1 MDLLVENRAFL
12 DRFRAGDPGALRA
25 VYEAH
30 VYDLAGFLRRGFVFN
45 AAGRSLRFR
54 GYDSTFDLEDC
65 LQEVF
70 RRAFGE
76 RARISY
82 DGLRPYRNYL
92 WTIARNVVIND
103 YQARVKKL
111 SRYEDVTESDHVADD
126 EWGPGD
132 DPLVTTPNSHS
143 NPEKAAL
150 SDELRSL
157 VDRFVDELPAR
168 EHRVFELRYRR
179 GASHLEIERELGLSP
194 SKIKTTEGRI
204 RKRLLRFLH
213 QHGYCEHATS
223 KELLRGARPS
233 QPLKGDTR

>member
-1 MDLLVENRAFL
+1 MDLLLEDRAFL
-12 DRFRAGDPGALRA
+12 ERFRAGEPAALRA
-25 VYEAH
+25 VYEAN
-30 VYDLAGFLRRGFVFN
+30 VQDLAVFLRRGFIFN
-45 AAGRSLRFR
+45 AGGRTLRFR

-65 LQEVF
+65 LQDVF

-76 RARISY
+76 RARLSY

-111 SRYEDVTESDHVADD
+111 SRYEDVREGEHATED
-126 EWGPGD
+126 EWGLGD
-132 DPLVTTPNSHS
+132 DPLASGGTSHP

-150 SDELRSL
+150 SDELRAL
-157 VDRFVDELPAR
+157 VDQFVDGLPAR

-179 GASHLEIERELGLSP
+179 GASHVEIEGEIGLSP
-194 SKIKTTEGRI
+194 SKIKTTESRI

-213 QHGYCEHATS
+213 QHGYFEHATS
-223 KELLRGARPS
+223 KDLLRVTRGH
-233 QPLKGDTR
+233 PLKGES